1 MNKKLVKLIKNNPV
15 EIAKLSGFE
24 DMTEL
29 HNEWLKKMI
38 FSKRDETLLAHRG
51 SYKTTCLS
59 VAIAIMLIIYPDKN
73 IIFLRKTDDDTTEVI
88 NQVENLLLSP
98 LFNYICYQLYGIDL
112 KLVEAS
118 NSKITT
124 NLKVSNKGNSQLL
137 GIGVNG
143 SLTGKHADIVITDD
157 IVNLN
162 DRVSRADRKKTKGVY
177 QELQNVK
184 NRGGRFLNTGTPWHK
199 EDAISTLMP
208 NVVKYDCYSTGLISK
223 EQLKEIRESMEPSLF
238 AANYEMKHIA
248 SDEALFSSPNMIS
261 DDTKIIDGVVHID
274 ASYGGSDY
282 TAITFAKKDGDK
294 VYILGLLRKKHV
306 DECLSEVYK
315 YHRAYRLGT
324 IFCEKNGDKGYLK
337 KEIANDGYRCIG
349 YHEKENKFL
358 KISTHLRKH
367 WKNIYFCDNTDPDY
381 LDQILDYS
389 EFAEHDD
396 APDSLAC
403 VVRQLLDKKQWS
415 S

>member
-112 KLVEAS
+112 KLVEVS

-124 NLKVSNKGNSQLL
+124 NLKVSKKGNSQLL

-157 IVNLN
+157 IVNLR

-248 SDEALFSSPNMIS
+248 SDEALFSSPNMITDS
-261 DDTKIIDGVVHID
+261 GQVLENGVAHID
-274 ASYGGSDY
+274 AAYNGSDY
-282 TAITFAKKDGDK
+282 TAMTFIKKKDNK
-294 VYILGLLRKKHV
+294 FYVYGTLKRKHV
-306 DECLSEVYK
+306 DDCLSEFFK
-315 YHRAYRLGT
+315 LHKAYRIGT
-324 IFCEKNGDKGYLK
+324 IYCEDNGDKGYLK
-337 KEIANDGYRCIG
+337 KEIAKQGYPCST
-349 YHEKENKFL
+349 YHEKTNKYI
-358 KISTHLRKH
+358 KISTYLRKN
-367 WKNIYFCDNTDPDY
+367 WKDIYFLDNTDPEY
-381 LDQILDYS
+381 LAQILDYT
-389 EFAEHDD
+389 ENAEHDD
-396 APDSLAC
+396 APDSLASIIRKLNGSGWG
-403 VVRQLLDKKQWS
+403 V
-415 S
+415 